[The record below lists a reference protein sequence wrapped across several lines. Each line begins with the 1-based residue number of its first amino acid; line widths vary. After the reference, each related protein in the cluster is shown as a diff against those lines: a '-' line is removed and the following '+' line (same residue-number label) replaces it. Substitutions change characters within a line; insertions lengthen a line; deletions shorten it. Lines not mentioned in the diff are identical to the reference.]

1 MQQSQ
6 SQNIWRLCYA
16 SRKLYLLVSCISI
29 VLGLLLFFS
38 LPRLYSAQVRIA
50 DENQT
55 TEMTFH
61 IPDWNWSK
69 LSKLN
74 ANNAQEDME
83 VFPEIINSQ
92 DFLVRMSEVQI
103 PNYGKTYG
111 EHIQENFHLPWYE
124 YLFNGLQRMFGDYT
138 DEEYVI
144 DVLDDVISYSSAP
157 RFSLVTFQVLDPDPY
172 VAATMVDSVRVVME
186 KRLVDYRSSKS
197 VEDVR
202 VAQDVL
208 SNAKSDYLN
217 AVEAMANYSETH
229 KNNNTVEVQS
239 TLLTLQ
245 GEAENL
251 KNVYSIAAM
260 ELSRAEAAVQQKAA
274 PFVVLKS
281 ATVPQSPSTPMVLS
295 YILSFFTLG
304 IVFTTWYVLYKRKG
318 KKTTQAGVFNYFA
331 PWTITIGI
339 WTAIIIMTLM
349 QRQSNV
355 LYPVTEQFVI
365 SLSLWLPIFVASS
378 LITYVL
384 LPSKSDSDDTCIQPV
399 PFNRFV
405 FKTIWIISLIITP
418 LYLYNIMKIVSQFD
432 MADLF
437 YNLRL
442 LAVHG
447 DESYG
452 FLNYSLV
459 FNQALFL
466 VAVWRYPHMPLW
478 QLLSIYAVNMMSC
491 FAIMEKGGF
500 FLLVVTTM
508 FVLFQR
514 GIIKVRSIFITIAV
528 LVVVF
533 FFINFMRSEQTTEN
547 ATKEM
552 TFIDFFAIYVLSPP
566 VAFCRLHPDISG
578 QFGSHTFEVIYLF
591 LNRFGGNYE
600 VNSKLQE
607 FVWVPLPTNV
617 YTIFQPFYQDFG
629 YAGVCFFAM
638 IYGIASG
645 WIYRMFRNGSGFGRC
660 IYSYFVY
667 VLILQFYQE
676 NIFLSLVFFVQLLFF
691 VWLMHQKTI
700 RFNLFNSK

>member
-1 MQQSQ
+1 MQKNNTQSVWQ
-6 SQNIWRLCYA
+6 LMYA
-16 SRKLYLLVSCISI
+16 SRKLYLLVSCIS
-29 VLGLLLFFS
+29 VAVGLLLFFS
-38 LPRLYSAQVRIA
+38 LPKLYSAQVRIA
-50 DENQT
+50 DENQF
-55 TEMTFH
+55 TELTYH
-61 IPDWNWSK
+61 IPNWTWSK
-69 LSKLN
+69 LSSLN

-83 VFPEIINSQ
+83 VFPEIINSR
-92 DFLVRMSEVQI
+92 DFLTKISKIHI
-103 PNYGKTYG
+103 PNTGKTYAD
-111 EHIQENFHLPWYE
+111 HILEEYRLPWYE
-124 YLFNGLQRMFGDYT
+124 QVFNGIMSLFGDYT
-138 DEEYVI
+138 DEDYLI
-144 DVLDDVISYSSAP
+144 DILDDVISYSSAP
-157 RFSLVTFQVLDPDPY
+157 KYSLVTFQVLDTDPY
-172 VAATMVDSVRVVME
+172 VAAIIVDTVRVTME
-186 KRLVDYRSSKS
+186 KVLVEYRTGKS

-202 VAQDVL
+202 VAKEVL
-208 SNAKSDYLN
+208 ANSKAEYLKALNDYATYSD
-217 AVEAMANYSETH
+217 TH
-229 KNNNTVEVQS
+229 KNNNSAEVQS
-239 TLLTLQ
+239 MILTLQ
-245 GEAENL
+245 GEIENA
-251 KNVYSIAAM
+251 KGVYSIAAM
-260 ELSRAEAAVQQKAA
+260 ELSRAEAALQQKCA
-274 PFVVLKS
+274 PFTVLKS
-281 ATVPQSPSTPMVLS
+281 ATVPQSPSAPMVLS
-295 YILSFFTLG
+295 YILSFLVFGL
-304 IVFTTWYVLYKRKG
+304 VFTTWHVLYNRKG
-318 KKTTQAGVFNYFA
+318 RQISTKGVFNYFA
-331 PWTITIGI
+331 PWTLTIAI
-339 WTAIIIMTLM
+339 WFAIIIMTLI
-349 QRQSNV
+349 QRQGNV

-365 SLSLWLPIFVASS
+365 SLCLWLPVFLIAS
-378 LITYVL
+378 LATYLL
-384 LPSKSDSDDTCIQPV
+384 LPSKSDSDETCIQPIE
-399 PFNRFV
+399 FNRHIFHA
-405 FKTIWIISLIITP
+405 IWVISLIITP
-418 LYLYNIMKIVSQFD
+418 LYLWNIMKIVSQFD
-432 MADLF
+432 MADLL

-447 DESYG
+447 DESQG

-459 FNQALFL
+459 MNQALFL
-466 VAVWRYPHMPLW
+466 VAVWRYPHMSLW
-478 QLLSIYAVNMMSC
+478 KLLSIYAVNMMSC

-500 FLLVVTTM
+500 FLLVITTM

-514 GIIKVRSIFITIAV
+514 GIIKVRSIVMTIVV

-629 YAGVCFFAM
+629 YAGVGFFAM